1 MRSDW
6 LGGKKQWEKY
16 LIWYIVCAYGKLN
29 AIWCSKSLEVIELI
43 LGGAR
48 RCRSGLC
55 FYAQTPSAF
64 GGQHRL
70 GLAGLTIHTCF
81 TNIEHGWKRT
91 TWWWWWL
98 SSSQRIQRHDMLASI
113 ISHFTK
119 PSLWLQIC
127 YSYNPH
133 ATILHNFG
141 TLVWK
146 LVLSENL
153 QRGFRGMLGR

>member
-1 MRSDW
+1 MREILNMIYMCISHKDMTNW
-6 LGGKKQWEKY
+6 
-16 LIWYIVCAYGKLN
+16 LN

-48 RCRSGLC
+48 CCRSGLC
-55 FYAQTPSAF
+55 FYAETPAAF

-70 GLAGLTIHTCF
+70 GLAGLTIRTCF

-91 TWWWWWL
+91 TWWWWWWW
-98 SSSQRIQRHDMLASI
+98 SSQRHDMLVSI

-119 PSLWLQIC
+119 PLWLQIC
-127 YSYNPH
+127 YSSNPH
-133 ATILHNFG
+133 VTILHNFG

-146 LVLSENL
+146 LYYCQKSCRE
-153 QRGFRGMLGR
+153 GFEVC